1 MTSTTENSG
10 VRDPNTLSNY
20 NKFSTIHTT
29 ANFTIDFEKKNLIGN
44 VLLKLKPV
52 TRTERKEVVLDT
64 SYLDVHDVQVDGR
77 SLKWNLQARSEPYGS
92 ALKISLDEDV
102 EDTGSFELDVSGR
115 IFLTVVLLLILRLD
129 QSANY
134 KRLYGSAVAH
144 TRSDFE

>member
-1 MTSTTENSG
+1 MEKGS

-20 NKFSTIHTT
+20 DEFSTINTI
-29 ANFTIDFEKKNLIGN
+29 ANFTIDFERKNLTGN

-64 SYLDVHDVQVDGR
+64 SYLDIHDVQVDGR

-92 ALKISLDEDV
+92 ALKISLDEAV

-115 IFLTVVLLLILRLD
+115 IFLTVVLLLILQLD

-134 KRLYGSAVAH
+134 KRLYGSAVAL
-144 TRSDFE
+144 TSSDFE